1 MILVD
6 TPIWVDHLR
15 SGDDLLASL
24 LDENRVLM
32 HPFVWG
38 EIALGQLHARQMI
51 FDQLAGLPPA
61 RLAETDEVLSL
72 IERASLF
79 GSGIGY
85 VDAHLVASVRLTK
98 GASLWTR
105 DKRLAAVAERLSVAA
120 RVVH

>member
-1 MILVD
+1 VILVD

-24 LDENRVLM
+24 LETNRVLM

-38 EIALGQLHARQMI
+38 EIALGQLRARRMI
-51 FDQLAGLPPA
+51 FDQLAALPPA
-61 RLAETDEVLSL
+61 RMAETDEVLSL

-105 DKRLAAVAERLSVAA
+105 EKRLAAVAERLSVAA